1 MESAAKVLERA
12 AKTNVDIL
20 HEVNSGECVKDCR
33 EMWLQVAIETLT
45 RNNVKRE
52 NFSRA
57 ILESFEKGLGKQKH
71 LNHQTCQSW
80 QNIHAEPSM

>member
-1 MESAAKVLERA
+1 MESVAKVLERA

-33 EMWLQVAIETLT
+33 EIGLQVAIETLT

-52 NFSRA
+52 HLKIPHQKTLFYGE
-57 ILESFEKGLGKQKH
+57 ILENLIYLLLLFLSVNRYTLHF
-71 LNHQTCQSW
+71 S
-80 QNIHAEPSM
+80 